1 MNKKTKMLL
10 GIALVGV
17 AGYMLYKQKPKPAF
31 SGGVLA
37 GRTRFNNFAS
47 AARVVDG
54 RMSGTSKEKFSVSK

>member
-1 MNKKTKMLL
+1 MSKKTKMWL

-31 SGGVLA
+31 SGG
-37 GRTRFNNFAS
+37 RNKFTNFAS
-47 AARVVDG
+47 AATVVDG